1 MSDEGSRL
9 EALWGGD
16 FGDAYVERN
25 RAAGEGR
32 GPFWKSILER
42 TQAREVLEVGCNV
55 GANLRWIVEQL
66 GPDGVTGIDI
76 NDKALHEVR
85 AALKIRTQRAS
96 ARELPFPDSSF
107 DLVFTMGVLIH
118 QAPESLPAVMAE
130 IVRTSRRWV
139 LCGEYFAPEPTEV
152 PYRGQSGALYKRDFG
167 GDYTRLFSSLAL
179 VDTGF
184 LSRDDGPT
192 WDDVTWW
199 LFEKRA

>member
-32 GPFWKSILER
+32 GPFWTSILER

-66 GPDGVTGIDI
+66 GPAGVAGIDI
-76 NDKALHEVR
+76 NDKALDEIR
-85 AALKIRTQRAS
+85 AALKIRALRAS
-96 ARELPFPDSSF
+96 ARELPFPDGAF

-118 QAPESLPAVMAE
+118 QAPETLPTVMTE

-139 LCGEYFAPEPTEV
+139 LCGEYYAAEPTEIA
-152 PYRGQSGALYKRDFG
+152 YRGETGALFKRDFG
-167 GDYTRLFSSLAL
+167 GDYMRLFPSLAL

-184 LSRDDGPT
+184 LSRADGAT